1 MHGITRAEARL
12 ASMLA
17 DGISLEE
24 VAEALLVSI
33 QTVRSQLKSVFA
45 KTGVT
50 RQAELVALLL
60 TDMLTDQADGQLGSA
75 Q

>member
-17 DGISLEE
+17 DGMSMEE
-24 VAEALLVSI
+24 AAEALLVSI

-60 TDMLTDQADGQLGSA
+60 SDMLTDQSDGQSGSA
-75 Q
+75 R